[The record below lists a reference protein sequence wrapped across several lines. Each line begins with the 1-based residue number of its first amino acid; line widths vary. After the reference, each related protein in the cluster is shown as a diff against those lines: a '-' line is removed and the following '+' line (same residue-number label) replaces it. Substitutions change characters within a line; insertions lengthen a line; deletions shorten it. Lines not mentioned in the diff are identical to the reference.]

1 MSLLEKRI
9 SLKWVIIVVLAVIAV
24 FAVVKQRQEVG
35 LINRTIRQL
44 DVNGQS
50 LAQFLNFNLQQG
62 RLVPMPQQQAQQ
74 PVAKEEPKPTPK
86 EVEKKK

>member
-1 MSLLEKRI
+1 MQGKLLDKNV

-62 RLVPMPQQQAQQ
+62 RLVPMPQQQAI
-74 PVAKEEPKPTPK
+74 VKEEPKPAPK
-86 EVEKKK
+86 EPEKKK